1 MRNMIQKG
9 LALGLGLAVTT
20 KEQVEKVVDELV
32 EKGELTKQESKQYV
46 DELVA
51 KGEETKQDIDERIN
65 QKLKQSL
72 SELDLATKEEVNELK
87 KRVEAESTSHSNKE
101 GMRAFNH

>member
-32 EKGELTKQESKQYV
+32 DKGELTKQESKQYI
-46 DELVA
+46 DEIVA
-51 KGEETKQDIDERIN
+51 KGQETKQDIDEIIN
-65 QKLKQSL
+65 QKVKQSL
-72 SELDLATKEEVNELK
+72 SELDMATKKKVTELK
-87 KRVEAESTSHSNKE
+87 KRVEKLEKE
-101 GMRAFNH
+101 RE